1 MSKTTPPEGRRIVRG
16 AAERA
21 ADHASIERLATELL
35 PSLMVKL
42 AATGLG
48 ELEVREGAWK
58 VRLRRPAEGGV
69 GRDRKAERSG
79 RSAGG
84 QAHAAVGTGLT
95 PVGPGREERDGRD
108 GHGSDRRRV
117 VATSPAVGVF
127 QPRPDARTGT
137 RVRAGDRLAG
147 IDVLGVSQEVV
158 APVDGVVGAS
168 LVESGDAVEYGQEL
182 IVIELAMAPAA
193 DV

>member
-1 MSKTTPPEGRRIVRG
+1 MSDPSPDGRVVRG
-16 AAERA
+16 AAARA
-21 ADHASIERLATELL
+21 ADHANIDRLADELL
-35 PSLMVKL
+35 PSLMAKL

-48 ELEVREGAWK
+48 ELEVREGSWK
-58 VRLRRPAEGGV
+58 VRLRRPPEGAGK
-69 GRDRKAERSG
+69 DRKAERSG

-84 QAHAAVGTGLT
+84 HAHGNVGTGLT

-108 GHGSDRRRV
+108 GHGGADRRRV

-127 QPRPDARTGT
+127 QPRAEAKTGT
-137 RVRAGDRLAG
+137 RVRAGDRLGG

-182 IVIELAMAPAA
+182 IVIELAMAPVA
-193 DV
+193 DG

>member
-1 MSKTTPPEGRRIVRG
+1 MSEMTPPEARRVVRG
-16 AAERA
+16 MAERSV
-21 ADHASIERLATELL
+21 DHASIERLTTELL
-35 PSLMVKL
+35 PSLMAKL

-58 VRLRRPAEGGV
+58 VRLRRPVGGS
-69 GRDRKAERSG
+69 REPKAERSG

-84 QAHAAVGTGLT
+84 HAHAGVGSALT

-108 GHGSDRRRV
+108 GHAGVDSRRV
-117 VATSPAVGVF
+117 VVTSPAVGVF
-127 QPRPDARTGT
+127 GSRAEARTGT
-137 RVRAGDRLAG
+137 RVRVGDRLGG
-147 IDVLGVSQEVV
+147 IDVLGVAQAVV

-182 IVIELAMAPAA
+182 IVIELATAPAS
-193 DV
+193 DG